1 MGKTKFNLVR
11 ERWVNEGDYGYIP
24 RISYISNNY
33 EFSIG
38 ANFIYH
44 KSEHYG
50 LILWADSLPSCCREP
65 NRKYYYY
72 NLDKVVANAY
82 LQLILKP
89 TNKLK
94 ILTTYLNAYNQSK
107 FYNYY
112 PRGIE
117 YNVSYFFPSPRFGI
131 NYDINENL
139 SLFLNTSLNSREP
152 GTREIYDAQCSKV

>member
-112 PRGIE
+112 PIGMIQSMILKTAQITNAQIQE
-117 YNVSYFFPSPRFGI
+117 KNLKMSEVLKLEQ
-131 NYDINENL
+131 DI
-139 SLFLNTSLNSREP
+139 
-152 GTREIYDAQCSKV
+152 